1 MQQTSLAARTALIAA
16 VVAGVSYMASWEMPL
31 SQAASLTWKGA
42 GVALLA
48 AHAAL
53 RARNLDGWLI
63 CAVMGFGA
71 AGDVL
76 LGAAGLVTGAVAFLA
91 GHLIAILLYLR
102 NRRSTITPSRWLLAA
117 VLVPATVAT
126 AFLLPSDRAGA
137 PGVALYALGLA
148 VMAATAWLSRL
159 PRRTTGI
166 GAVMF
171 VVSDL
176 LIFAREGPLA
186 GQAWVGFGIW
196 GLYFA
201 GQVLICLGVTRML
214 ARDETAEALRASHGA
229 KEEGVALE

>member
-1 MQQTSLAARTALIAA
+1 MQQTSLPARVALIAA
-16 VVAGVSYMASWEMPL
+16 VVAGVSYMASWDLPL
-31 SQAASLTWKGA
+31 SQTASLTWKGA

-48 AHAAL
+48 VHAAL
-53 RARNLDGWLI
+53 RARGPDGWLI
-63 CAVMGFGA
+63 CAVMAFGA

-76 LGAAGLVTGAVAFLA
+76 LGAAGLVTGAVAFLV
-91 GHLIAILLYLR
+91 GHLIAIWLYMR
-102 NRRSTITPSRWLLAA
+102 NRPSEVAPSRWLFAA
-117 VLVPATVAT
+117 VLVPATVAL

-148 VMAATAWLSRL
+148 LMAATAWISRF
-159 PRRTTGI
+159 PRRMTGI

-201 GQVLICLGVTRML
+201 GQVLICLGVTRTL
-214 ARDETAEALRASHGA
+214 ARDAAEHDRLDDRVPPETP
-229 KEEGVALE
+229 KP